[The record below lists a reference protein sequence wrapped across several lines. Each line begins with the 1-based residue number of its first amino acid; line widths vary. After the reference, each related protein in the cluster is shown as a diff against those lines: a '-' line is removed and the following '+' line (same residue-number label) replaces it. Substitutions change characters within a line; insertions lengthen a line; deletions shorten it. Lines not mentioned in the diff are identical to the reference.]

1 MNVCIYACQIDIYI
15 DVNIDIDTDI
25 QIMIGKFTIYKDLK
39 NKDLKNKNEKT
50 NLSDE

>member
-1 MNVCIYACQIDIYI
+1 MNVCIYACQINIYI